1 MILKMVQGRRQLRS
15 SAHRRDNADTKSALR
30 KGVLGMI
37 KKHGK
42 LLAYMLALAVFT
54 TYVVMDT
61 FVISRVYGEASGDG
75 SDAAMQIE
83 SRGEAEGQKGNNS
96 ETAGQPDGGA
106 ANGSESGDENTRAKG
121 PGGPH
126 GDGSGK
132 PEHGSKH
139 GGPKK
144 PSGSSSAE
152 NTEDSTD
159 SKDSKDSSSESS
171 TESSSSS
178 AKLGISS
185 VSAAD
190 SYSDGNISI
199 KLNEYTVSGTVVHVA
214 EVKADSAEYLK
225 TAFAQGSYGKN
236 VTAATSDIAAGVN
249 AILAINGDYYGAQE
263 KGYVIRNGKLYRS
276 TAVSGREDLVIYKD
290 GSFGIINESE
300 VTAEQLIAKGA
311 VQTLSFG
318 PALIENGNVSVDS
331 DDEVGRAMS
340 SNPRTAIGIKSD
352 GTYFFVVSDGRTD
365 ESEGFSLL
373 QLAEFMK
380 ELGAE
385 TAYNLDGG
393 GSSTMVFNG
402 SVVNTPTG
410 GGIGNG
416 SGSERKVSDIVYIGY

>member
-1 MILKMVQGRRQLRS
+1 
-15 SAHRRDNADTKSALR
+15 
-30 KGVLGMI
+30 MI

-61 FVISRVYGEASGDG
+61 FVISRVYGEASGSG
-75 SDAAMQIE
+75 NETAMQIE
-83 SRGEAEGQKGNNS
+83 SKGGN
-96 ETAGQPDGGA
+96 AGQTDDAAADDTDDSTSGNEAGG
-106 ANGSESGDENTRAKG
+106 TAKG
-121 PGGPH
+121 PGGRH
-126 GDGSGK
+126 GDCSGGPGRGGKHGK
-132 PEHGSKH
+132 PKSG
-139 GGPKK
+139 
-144 PSGSSSAE
+144 SGSSS
-152 NTEDSTD
+152 TES
-159 SKDSKDSSSESS
+159 SKDSKSSSSSESS

-178 AKLGISS
+178 AKFGISGMS
-185 VSAAD
+185 TAG
-190 SYSDGNISI
+190 SYSDDNISI
-199 KLNEYTVSGTVVHVA
+199 KLSEYTVSGTVIHVA
-214 EVKADSAEYLK
+214 EVKADSADYLR

-236 VTAATSDIAAGVN
+236 VTATTSDIASGVN

-300 VTAEQLIAKGA
+300 VTAEQLLAKGA

-318 PALIENGNVSVDS
+318 PALVEDGKVSVDS
-331 DDEVGRAMS
+331 DDEVGRAMA

-352 GTYFFVVSDGRTD
+352 GTYILMVSDGRTD

-380 ELGAE
+380 YLGAE